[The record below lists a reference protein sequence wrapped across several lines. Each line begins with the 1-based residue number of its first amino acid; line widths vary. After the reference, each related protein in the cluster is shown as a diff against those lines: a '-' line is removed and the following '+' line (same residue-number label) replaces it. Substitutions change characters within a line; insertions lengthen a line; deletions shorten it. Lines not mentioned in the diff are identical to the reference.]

1 MMVILVL
8 RAASCCLSFH
18 LFQVEHMISEKQI
31 METISLNKHPFI
43 VNMIT
48 SFKDER
54 KLYILLEYVPGGEFF
69 SYLRR
74 VECFDADAARF
85 YAACVAEVFGYLHA
99 MNVIYRDLKPEVR
112 IGYQEFNISASINP
126 LLHSKYFL
134 YDIFLQIRTFCLIGK
149 VTSK

>member
-1 MMVILVL
+1 
-8 RAASCCLSFH
+8 
-18 LFQVEHMISEKQI
+18 MISEKQI
-31 METISLNKHPFI
+31 METISLKKHPFI

-74 VECFDADAARF
+74 VKCFDADAARF

-99 MNVIYRDLKPEVR
+99 MNVIYRDLKPEVC
-112 IGYQEFNISASINP
+112 IGDRKLNIDLSIDSP
-126 LLHSKYFL
+126 L
-134 YDIFLQIRTFCLIGK
+134 QTFFYLLSFHKIE
-149 VTSK
+149 SIA

>member
-1 MMVILVL
+1 
-8 RAASCCLSFH
+8 
-18 LFQVEHMISEKQI
+18 MISEKQI

-99 MNVIYRDLKPEVR
+99 MNVIYRDLKPENVL
-112 IGYQEFNISASINP
+112 IDSDGYPI
-126 LLHSKYFL
+126 
-134 YDIFLQIRTFCLIGK
+134 LIDYGFG
-149 VTSK
+149 TYAR

>member
-1 MMVILVL
+1 
-8 RAASCCLSFH
+8 
-18 LFQVEHMISEKQI
+18 MISEKQI
-31 METISLNKHPFI
+31 METISLKKHPFI

-74 VECFDADAARF
+74 VKCFDADAARF

-112 IGYQEFNISASINP
+112 IGF
-126 LLHSKYFL
+126 
-134 YDIFLQIRTFCLIGK
+134 
-149 VTSK
+149 

>member
-1 MMVILVL
+1 MVIPFLSI
-8 RAASCCLSFH
+8 ACFCLSTH
-18 LFQVEHMISEKQI
+18 LLQVEHMISEKQI

-74 VECFDADAARF
+74 KEFFEVDTARF

-99 MNVIYRDLKPEVR
+99 MNVIYRDLKPEVC
-112 IGYQEFNISASINP
+112 IGDQKLDRDLSINSP
-126 LLHSKYFL
+126 LQTKYFFNL
-134 YDIFLQIRTFCLIGK
+134 LSFHKIESFA
-149 VTSK
+149 

>member
-1 MMVILVL
+1 
-8 RAASCCLSFH
+8 
-18 LFQVEHMISEKQI
+18 
-31 METISLNKHPFI
+31 
-43 VNMIT
+43 
-48 SFKDER
+48 
-54 KLYILLEYVPGGEFF
+54 
-69 SYLRR
+69 
-74 VECFDADAARF
+74 FDADAARF